1 MEIDVL
7 VGPAHLVSCPSII
20 SINKLK
26 RQMGMLHN
34 RAQYLCHNHG
44 ELRILCGTYVSVN
57 HPTSW
62 PMCFLGQPVF

>member
-44 ELRILCGTYVSVN
+44 ELRILCGMS
-57 HPTSW
+57 
-62 PMCFLGQPVF
+62 L